1 MKTIITTLN
10 SQFVHSNLALRYLRE
25 QARQDGIA
33 VEMFEYTINTRNE
46 LIMRDVVERAPDVI
60 AFSVY
65 IWNVQP
71 ILALVADLKK
81 YLPQCYIVLGGP
93 EVSFAVEELLNTNPA
108 VDFVFAGEIDVQF
121 SQLLTA
127 LQTHKDF
134 RGIANLG
141 YRDHG
146 TIVINDCAR
155 LENKLTAIFP
165 YIDSDFLQTRQIIY
179 YESSRGCPYNCS
191 YCLSAAGR
199 GVRYRD
205 MAEVIAELQ
214 WLIDREPK
222 QIKFVDRTF
231 NVNPEHYLPILRFL
245 ASIDCTANFHF
256 EIVAELITDEFLAIV
271 ATAPV
276 GRFQFEVGLQSFNP
290 QTLSAIHRANNYQL
304 ICERLA
310 RLRSNNNSHLH
321 IDLIAG
327 LPYEGYKE
335 FARSFDMAYAIQA
348 DMLQLGFL
356 KLLNGTPLY
365 REVTQHGY
373 LFQALPPYTVIA
385 NNYISAGELLRLKS
399 LEEVLEIFT
408 NSGRAER
415 SLEFLRQQVGSAFAV
430 FQAIG
435 DYWREQRFY
444 LQPHKPEKL
453 YNHLLAA
460 VREKFAEHSETFAQ
474 LLKKDVYWQE
484 KTLLAKNE
492 LWFDNNEF
500 RPQKDQLL
508 RNEQLREIYCPGFK
522 MDSWRNL
529 RNNFEIGIFRFDERN
544 IALLFDYRTQP
555 VTVREVSEEHF
566 GEICTTIN
574 TQPS

>member
-1 MKTIITTLN
+1 MKTILTTLN

-25 QARQDGIA
+25 QARHDGIA
-33 VEMFEYTINTRNE
+33 VELLEYTINTRNE
-46 LIMRDVVERAPDVI
+46 LIIRDLVARAPDVV

-71 ILALVADLKK
+71 TLALIADLKK
-81 YLPQCYIVLGGP
+81 YLPQCSIVVGGP
-93 EVSFAVEELLNTNPA
+93 EVSYAVQELLLANPA
-108 VDFVFAGEIDVQF
+108 LDFVLAGEIVGQF

-127 LQTHKDF
+127 LQTQTDY

-141 YRDHG
+141 YRND
-146 TIVINDCAR
+146 TNIVINACEP
-155 LENKLTAIFP
+155 LESNLTAIFP
-165 YIDSDFLQTRQIIY
+165 YNDSDFLQTNQIIY

-199 GVRYRD
+199 GVRFRD
-205 MAEVIAELQ
+205 PDVVIGELQ
-214 WLIDREPK
+214 WLIDRSPK

-231 NVNPEHYLPILRFL
+231 NVNPAHYLPILHFL
-245 ASIDCTANFHF
+245 SRVDSTANFHF
-256 EIVAELITDEFLAIV
+256 EIVGELITDEFLEIV
-271 ATAPV
+271 AAAPV
-276 GRFQFEVGLQSFNP
+276 GRFQFEAGLQSFNP
-290 QTLSAIHRANNYQL
+290 PTLSAINRNNNYAL
-304 ICERLA
+304 SCERFSKLQA
-310 RLRSNNNSHLH
+310 NNNSHLH

-335 FARSFDMAYAIQA
+335 FARSFDLAYAIQS

-365 REVTQHGY
+365 REVAQHGY
-373 LFQALPPYTVIA
+373 VFQTLPPYTVIA
-385 NNYISAGELLRLKS
+385 NNYISAEELLRLKS

-408 NSGRAER
+408 NSGRAKR
-415 SLEFLRQQVGSAFAV
+415 SLEYLRQQAGSAFAV

-435 DYWREQRFY
+435 DYWRAERLY

-453 YNHLLAA
+453 YKHLLTA
-460 VREKFAEHSETFAQ
+460 VQEKFAAHSEKFAQ
-474 LLKKDVYWQE
+474 LLKKDVYCLE

-500 RPQKDQLL
+500 RSQKDQLL

-529 RNNFEIGIFRFDERN
+529 RNNFEIGIFCLDERYR
-544 IALLFDYRTQP
+544 ALLFDYRTQP
-555 VTVREVSEEHF
+555 VTVREIAEEHF
-566 GEICTTIN
+566 GEICATTNI
-574 TQPS
+574 QAS